1 MVGSVGSVRSSIAS
15 TDERLSETVGSLARC
30 PARCQLKNITLAPR
44 LGRTRQP
51 GARRTAPAAQEAG
64 FEKTITDAA
73 AASGASRDAK
83 QALSRPYVA
92 DLLRTNV
99 LKSFAMAGAPAGA
112 VKEELLDSD
121 NELVRD
127 RASALVLGLAGRPM
141 SAQHTARDV
150 SGMARVTL
158 GRPLVGSGLRLHGA
172 PRRSIGPAHGLVYGG
187 CAAGL
192 GWLGGSVLSTGPF

>member
-15 TDERLSETVGSLARC
+15 ADERLSETVGSLARC
-30 PARCQLKNITLAPR
+30 PARCQLGNITLAPR

-83 QALSRPYVA
+83 QALSRRYVA
-92 DLLRTNV
+92 DLLRTKV

-150 SGMARVTL
+150 SGMAPGDSRKT
-158 GRPLVGSGLRLHGA
+158 A
-172 PRRSIGPAHGLVYGG
+172 GG
-187 CAAGL
+187 
-192 GWLGGSVLSTGPF
+192 V